1 MAVSSI
7 SRTQEIVQAIFLFQ
21 SKVYLACNDTKKIM
35 EKKPKILLV
44 HNYYKIPGGED
55 TVVANEKK
63 LLEDNG
69 HEVVLYTRSNSEI
82 DRFSFFQKLM
92 LPFRAI
98 FNRKTYRDIKKIIRE
113 QHIDIVHVHNT
124 LTLISPSVYYAAL
137 KCKVPVVQTIHN
149 FRLIC
154 PAATL
159 YRDGH
164 ICEEC
169 LNHGLHCAVKHK
181 CYRNSR
187 LQTRISVA
195 ILKRHRRRGI
205 YKKINYICLT
215 EFNKKMICDHSQIKP
230 EQVFVKPNFTFQ
242 ETGREIIP
250 YEKRERQFVF
260 VGRLEKLK
268 GIDVLFEAW
277 AAMGDAAPK
286 LVVCGSGPM
295 EEWCKEFIAE
305 RNISNI
311 QLLGQVDN
319 KTAKELMAHSL
330 ALIFP
335 TQWYEGFPMTIVEAY
350 SVGTP
355 VIGPDMGNVGDLIEE
370 GVTGWKYRDDL
381 ISLLEGICFEPQSTQ
396 TEFFADPK
404 MYWQRLCPAE
414 NYKQLSAIYE
424 CINHKRD
431 CCDR

>member
-1 MAVSSI
+1 M
-7 SRTQEIVQAIFLFQ
+7 
-21 SKVYLACNDTKKIM
+21 
-35 EKKPKILLV
+35 KILLV
-44 HNYYKIPGGED
+44 NYRYFISGGP
-55 TVVANEKK
+55 EKYMFNIK
-63 LLEDNG
+63 KMLEDNG

-396 TEFFADPK
+396 TEFFFFF
-404 MYWQRLCPAE
+404 
-414 NYKQLSAIYE
+414 
-424 CINHKRD
+424 
-431 CCDR
+431 

>member
-1 MAVSSI
+1 
-7 SRTQEIVQAIFLFQ
+7 
-21 SKVYLACNDTKKIM
+21 M

-44 HNYYKIPGGED
+44 HNYYRIPGGED

-82 DRFSFFQKLM
+82 DRFSLFQKIL

-137 KCKVPVVQTIHN
+137 KCNVPVVQTVHN

-164 ICEEC
+164 ICEDC
-169 LNHGLHCAVKHK
+169 LNHGLRCAVKHK

-187 LQTRISVA
+187 LQTRLSVA
-195 ILKRHRRRGI
+195 ILKYHRRRGI

-215 EFNKKMICDHSQIKP
+215 EFNKKMICDHSKIKP

-242 ETGREIIP
+242 KEGMEILP
-250 YEKRERQFVF
+250 YEKRSRQFVF
-260 VGRLEKLK
+260 VGRLDKLK
-268 GIDVLFEAW
+268 GIDFLFETW
-277 AAMGDAAPK
+277 KTMGDTAPK

-295 EEWCKEFIAE
+295 EEWCKDFIAE
-305 RNISNI
+305 HSISNI
-311 QLLGQVDN
+311 QMLGQVDN
-319 KTAKELMAHSL
+319 ETAKDIMAHSL
-330 ALIFP
+330 ALVFP
-335 TQWYEGFPMTIVEAY
+335 TQVYEGFPMTMVEAF

-355 VIGPDMGNVGDLIEE
+355 VIAPQMGNAGDLIEE
-370 GVTGWKYRDDL
+370 GVNGWKYSQDMQSFLFIIETVLSKYYEKSDID
-381 ISLLEGICFEPQSTQ
+381 ISTYQ
-396 TEFFADPK
+396 
-404 MYWQRLCPAE
+404 
-414 NYKQLSAIYE
+414 IYE
-424 CINHKRD
+424 RKYMLDINY
-431 CCDR
+431 DRLITIYHSLMESAE